1 MVETARSFS
10 SETVVERVRQLRIN
24 LKDLWED
31 FWRHIDTGEGLIKDG
46 KVEFLFRKDMC
57 TYYAYR
63 HQSGIRAQFIVDKE
77 RSTSILY
84 FVGEHDK
91 SYIEAGR
98 ASKNGY
104 HLRFFEEKLAEK
116 LVELKPENERTF
128 MNDANH
134 ASVPI
139 RLFKFDPSQS
149 IDELLENLREIKYE
163 LSPTQK
169 AIIRDSYKMG
179 SNYII
184 EGPAGTGKS
193 LLLFRALFREYLKPM
208 TDKNAVSNAMYVSCS
223 KNLSKHWES
232 HYKRVKCESK
242 IPTEFRIIQGLVP
255 GLEKSFDNLE
265 FLLKNL
271 NLNRESELT
280 LKHHFPER
288 DSHEFIETFSR
299 FLYSVKTVNLEGV
312 STDDERNKV
321 IHLLKKC
328 GYTDEPLDELAD
340 VVDKILRKI
349 SEKRK
354 KYVMTHDEK
363 DLSLP
368 WEVMEKALL
377 SPKDLSEYLLLV
389 DEAQD
394 FTEIELKYLARCNPA
409 SYIIACDYNQQVLGR
424 FSRKEFITRHFD
436 NAKQYSLK
444 EVFRNT
450 RDIFLLAR
458 EFGNK
463 LATKDSDLPTEP
475 VMPYQKPIVSRSSG
489 LDSLVYNL
497 KSRIDSSNK
506 VMLAILFPNE
516 NMKRDFLDL
525 FDDCDE
531 RQIHPFLV
539 SEIKGLEFSNVIL
552 YNPHKMDNSESRVLN
567 EKLYTSITRAKY
579 LLLTVFTVDAPVS
592 EELLS
597 RFFIDTG
604 LDGHGKASVEMDLA
618 DAIRELMECG
628 KTSIDYGE
636 LLNTVTKRAQILL
649 KQYQQSSK
657 ESDLEKAVTLMSK
670 HGMYS
675 ELSNYLFEIGELFYA
690 AEIAHR
696 ANDEDLIRRV
706 SEQEELIGLALENA

>member
-1 MVETARSFS
+1 
-10 SETVVERVRQLRIN
+10 
-24 LKDLWED
+24 
-31 FWRHIDTGEGLIKDG
+31 
-46 KVEFLFRKDMC
+46 
-57 TYYAYR
+57 
-63 HQSGIRAQFIVDKE
+63 
-77 RSTSILY
+77 SILY

-91 SYIEAGR
+91 SYSEAGK

-104 HLRFFEEKLAEK
+104 HLRFFEEKLGEK
-116 LVELKPENERTF
+116 LVELKSENERTF

-169 AIIRDSYKMG
+169 AIISDSYKMS

-193 LLLFRALFREYLKPM
+193 LLLFRAVFRECLELM
-208 TDKNAVSNAMYVSCS
+208 ADKNAVSNAMYVSCS
-223 KNLSKHWES
+223 KNLSKHWEN
-232 HYKRVKCESK
+232 HYNRVKRESK
-242 IPTEFRIIQGLVP
+242 IPTEFTIIQGLVP

-265 FLLKNL
+265 FLLNNL
-271 NLNRESELT
+271 NINRESEST
-280 LKHHFPER
+280 LKRYFPER

-312 STDDERNKV
+312 LADDERNKV

-354 KYVMTHDEK
+354 DAMTHDKK

-394 FTEIELKYLARCNPA
+394 FTEIELKYLASCNPA

-444 EVFRNT
+444 EVYRNT

-497 KSRIDSSNK
+497 KRRIDGSNK
-506 VMLAILFPNE
+506 VMLAILFPNK

-531 RQIHPFLV
+531 REIHPFLI

-552 YNPHKMDNSESRVLN
+552 YNPHKMDNSEARVLN

-579 LLLTVFTVDAPVS
+579 MLLTVFTADAPVS
-592 EELLS
+592 EEIFS
-597 RFFIDTG
+597 RFFSDTG

-618 DAIRELMECG
+618 DAIRELIEYG

-636 LLNTVTKRAQILL
+636 LLNTVTQRARNLL
-649 KQYQQSSK
+649 KQYRQFSK